1 MSIEKRYIVAPS
13 DIHYGKYIV
22 IDTKRETIYRFHNL
36 ASARAFAKQKKG
48 DPKGSPI
55 KQQVFVGQLRS
66 SSNYNCL

>member
-36 ASARAFAKQKKG
+36 ASARAFAKQKNDEENQTYCEVCGCDPCDCHWG
-48 DPKGSPI
+48 D
-55 KQQVFVGQLRS
+55 
-66 SSNYNCL
+66 Y